1 VKKSSLSFNRIIDIS
16 QAVSSRTACF
26 PGDVP
31 FSKRVTLSYQESG
44 VINLTAFTMSPHV
57 GSHADAPV
65 HIKGDLSDQSL
76 GAAAMK
82 LSAFLGTVLVID
94 LTRLANQV
102 EDSENKAQDWRE
114 EIGGEHLGE
123 IKAKIASLL
132 KQFDLQ
138 MPERVLFKTLTK
150 VAPEQFEASYAYIG
164 TETAKYLAQEKT
176 KLVGLDTPSVDHI
189 NAKVLA
195 THHILEE
202 AGMVWLENL
211 DLSEVEEGV
220 YQLIALPLKMEEL
233 EASPL
238 RAVLLA

>member
-1 VKKSSLSFNRIIDIS
+1 MKKSSLSFNRIIDIS
-16 QAVSSRTACF
+16 QPVSSRTACF

-31 FSKRVTLSYQESG
+31 FSKQVTLSYQESG

-76 GAAAMK
+76 GAAAMQ
-82 LSAFLGTVLVID
+82 LSPFLGTVLVID
-94 LTRLANQV
+94 LTKRESSLEACEKPN
-102 EDSENKAQDWRE
+102 QDWRE
-114 EIGGEHLGE
+114 EIGGDRIEE
-123 IKAKIASLL
+123 IKTRIEKLL
-132 KQFDLQ
+132 KNNDLSG
-138 MPERVLFKTLTK
+138 PERVLFKTLTK
-150 VAPEQFEASYAYIG
+150 VAPEKFEDSYAYIG

-195 THHILEE
+195 THHILEQ

-211 DLSEVEEGV
+211 DLSQVDEGI